1 MNRNAII
8 YTLFT
13 LCLLNFQLLKGQ
25 NVAQVGQTSRATIQS
40 QLDETCNLATMS
52 TNANSYI
59 FMVKPVDVTPNCT
72 HYINYFEYNPQTKTW
87 DKLLN
92 DTISTM
98 PYIVQVGLSKDVA
111 YRVQHYIVSNDNP
124 SNPSNHSDKFEADF
138 SVKRTV
144 KAVDEE
150 VLVLLAQK
158 NINIISG
165 STSENNEIKNTKK
178 Y

>member
-1 MNRNAII
+1 MNKNTII

-25 NVAQVGQTSRATIQS
+25 NVAQVGQTSTATIQS
-40 QLDETCNLATMS
+40 QLDETCNLATTS

-59 FMVKPVDVTPNCT
+59 FTVKPVDVTSNCT
-72 HYINYFEYNPQTKTW
+72 HYINYFEYNTQTKTW
-87 DKLLN
+87 NKLLN

-98 PYIVQVGLSKDVA
+98 PYIVQVGLSKDVE

-124 SNPSNHSDKFEADF
+124 SNPSDTFEADF
-138 SVKRTV
+138 SVKKTV
-144 KAVDEE
+144 KAVEEE

-165 STSENNEIKNTKK
+165 SASENNEIKNTKK